1 MQLRADVDDRRDH
14 ERRTNSLTAMA
25 RIDLCDVHPASATLA
40 IPVKVIRPLTR
51 LAAKSGLSLPN
62 ILRGLDLP
70 SDVLDSSRAASVSL
84 ADYFRILERLAIS
97 AHDETWGLSARPLLP
112 GATGLVLSNLASCA
126 TLLEAMK
133 AVAHAYNL
141 LHGGAYNRV
150 ECHED
155 RLTYIID
162 DRGFPYASRM
172 DPSQVKFTM
181 VCVLIFLH
189 GLLVLVSGD
198 SLHGRLRKVHIKG
211 AMTAGARG
219 YLEFWPAPI
228 RWKSGSY
235 ALDYDVEASSV
246 PIERGGPVPSSQA
259 IYRKIIDLIERK
271 QSVGRRQSSVRG
283 RVIDAFE
290 DNVFSQPAVARRLGL
305 SVATLRR
312 RLQMEGVPPF
322 RELHARAL
330 KRAARSLLEQRYHPS
345 DVAEELGFS
354 DLRSFARAFK
364 RWNGVT
370 PAAYAQRLARGDSPR
385 AALHPRG
392 RR

>member
-1 MQLRADVDDRRDH
+1 MLRS
-14 ERRTNSLTAMA
+14 ELQ
-25 RIDLCDVHPASATLA
+25 DVHTASATLA
-40 IPVKVIRPLTR
+40 VPIKVIRPLVQ
-51 LAAKSGLSLPN
+51 LAAKSGLSLPD

-70 SDVLDSSRAASVSL
+70 SNILVGSRAASVSL

-112 GATGLVLSNLASCA
+112 GATGLVLSNLSSCA
-126 TLLEAMK
+126 TLFEAMK

-150 ECHED
+150 ERHDD
-155 RLTYIID
+155 RLAYIID
-162 DRGFPYASRM
+162 DSGFPYASRM
-172 DPSQVKFTM
+172 DRSQMRFAM
-181 VCVLIFLH
+181 VSVLIFLH
-189 GLLVLVSGD
+189 ALLVLIAGD
-198 SLHGRLRKVHIKG
+198 NLHGRLRKVHIKG
-211 AMTAGARG
+211 ARLAGARG

-228 RWKSGSY
+228 RWKSNAYG
-235 ALDYDVEASSV
+235 LDYDVEASSA

-259 IYRKIIDLIERK
+259 IYRKIIDLIERN
-271 QSVGRRQSSVRG
+271 QRVDGLRRRSVRE

-290 DNVFSQPAVARRLGL
+290 DNVFRQPAVAKRLGL

-312 RLQMEGVPPF
+312 RLEMEGSPAF
-322 RELHARAL
+322 RVLNERAL

-364 RWNGVT
+364 RWIGVT
-370 PAAYAQRLARGDSPR
+370 PAAYAKRLALGGSAIGPRVSRPRRRGIAVDD
-385 AALHPRG
+385 
-392 RR
+392 

>member
-1 MQLRADVDDRRDH
+1 MLRS
-14 ERRTNSLTAMA
+14 ELQ
-25 RIDLCDVHPASATLA
+25 DVHAASATLA
-40 IPVKVIRPLTR
+40 VPIKVIRPLVQ

-70 SDVLDSSRAASVSL
+70 SNILVGSRAASVSL

-112 GATGLVLSNLASCA
+112 GATGLVLANLSSCA

-150 ECHED
+150 ERHED
-155 RLTYIID
+155 RLAYIID

-172 DPSQVKFTM
+172 DRSQMRFAM
-181 VCVLIFLH
+181 VSVLIFLH
-189 GLLVLVSGD
+189 ALLVLIAGD
-198 SLHGRLRKVHIKG
+198 GLHRRLRKVHIKG
-211 AMTAGARG
+211 ARLAGARG

-228 RWKSGSY
+228 RWKANAY
-235 ALDYDVEASSV
+235 ALDYDVGASST
-246 PIERGGPVPSSQA
+246 PIERGGTVPSSQA
-259 IYRKIIDLIERK
+259 IYRKIIDLIERNE
-271 QSVGRRQSSVRG
+271 SVGGLRRRSVRE
-283 RVIDAFE
+283 RVIDAFD
-290 DNVFSQPAVARRLGL
+290 DNVFRQPAVARRVGL

-312 RLQMEGVPPF
+312 RLEMEGSPSF
-322 RELHARAL
+322 RVLNERAL

-364 RWNGVT
+364 RWIGVT
-370 PAAYAQRLARGDSPR
+370 PAAYAKRLAPGDSTEGAR
-385 AALHPRG
+385 L
-392 RR
+392 